1 MNQFFFIEYQHI
13 TNFSLNDLKIYSDS
27 WCEKIADKSRKK
39 ESLLARFLLNKLCI
53 KQFQKT
59 IFECGF
65 KKNEFGKPYF
75 EEYPE
80 LNVSIT
86 HSHGYAWVAV
96 SSSPIGIDFEK
107 VELDKSEDLKIAFD
121 SKDWDFVSDNS
132 KLIYQYFSLKESYAK
147 MIGTGFTTDPA
158 KIELK
163 FLRKNSFYT
172 SIKSAYASYVLT
184 LTALD
189 FDPND
194 YIKSD
199 FIKLCCF
206 ESF

>member
-132 KLIYQYFSLKESYAK
+132 KLIYQYFSLKECYAK
-147 MIGTGFTTDPA
+147 ILGTGFTLEPSA
-158 KIELK
+158 IKLSQLAE
-163 FLRKNSFYT
+163 NSFVKFFENKGNVF
-172 SIKSAYASYVLT
+172 IFT
-184 LTALD
+184 LIISQFKPTNFISSSQLSLD
-189 FDPND
+189 
-194 YIKSD
+194 S
-199 FIKLCCF
+199 L
-206 ESF
+206 